1 MQRTDTIIVG
11 AGQAG
16 LAVSNL
22 LTHAGRDHVLLERG
36 RVGERWRSERWES
49 LQLLTPNWMTRLPGW
64 QYSGDGPD
72 GFMHR
77 TQVVDFFDRYA
88 RSFGAPV
95 LGETRVRA
103 RARRSTAATTS
114 SPTRRPG
121 SRRTSS
127 SRPARPT
134 RRACRVG
141 RRRSRPRSTRSRRT
155 GTARRR
161 PSATAGSS
169 SSGRRPLVC
178 SSPTS
183 WPRAGRAVV
192 LAVGTHTRGVRTY
205 RGLDM
210 FRWLEATGKNATPL
224 AAVADPASA
233 PRAPSLQLVGGTPPA
248 R

>member
-64 QYSGDGPD
+64 QYSGDRPD

-95 LGETRVRA
+95 LGETRVERVSPGDGGYHVVTDQATWFATNVVIATGASDTPSVPRWAEALAPEIDQITPNRYRA
-103 RARRSTAATTS
+103 PSSVRDGGVLVVGASATGVQLADELARRVALSCWRS
-114 SPTRRPG
+114 VRTRVPCG
-121 SRRTSS
+121 D
-127 SRPARPT
+127 
-134 RRACRVG
+134 
-141 RRRSRPRSTRSRRT
+141 
-155 GTARRR
+155 
-161 PSATAGSS
+161 TAGSTCSAGSKQRGRTARHSPQSPIRSPPPARLRSNS
-169 SSGRRPLVC
+169 SAGRRP
-178 SSPTS
+178 
-183 WPRAGRAVV
+183 A
-192 LAVGTHTRGVRTY
+192 
-205 RGLDM
+205 
-210 FRWLEATGKNATPL
+210 K
-224 AAVADPASA
+224 
-233 PRAPSLQLVGGTPPA
+233 
-248 R
+248 